1 MFELAVG
8 LCGGQRVV
16 KARPR
21 RSLFTYKYPKINRR
35 GQPQKMNTML
45 AIFKKEI
52 RSFLSSLIAYV
63 VIMVF
68 LLGIGMFM
76 WVFPDTNVLDYGYAD
91 LETLF
96 RLGPYIF
103 LFLIPAIT
111 MRTFAEEK
119 KSGTL
124 ELLLTR
130 PISDWDLILGKYFS
144 SLVLVLFAL
153 LPTLIYYYSV
163 YQLGNP
169 VGNIDSGGTLG
180 SYLGLILLGA
190 AFTAIGIFASSLT
203 ENQIVAF
210 ILAFFLCFT
219 LYQGMA
225 SLTSFY
231 DASYMSYFL
240 VQLGIDHHYQA
251 IRKGL
256 VDSRNVLYFLSLIV
270 LMLMATRLVLQSRKW

>member
-1 MFELAVG
+1 
-8 LCGGQRVV
+8 
-16 KARPR
+16 
-21 RSLFTYKYPKINRR
+21 
-35 GQPQKMNTML
+35 ML

-63 VIMVF
+63 VILVF
-68 LLGIGMFM
+68 LTGIGMFM
-76 WVFPDTNVLDYGYAD
+76 WVFPNTNVLDYGYAD

-96 RLGPYIF
+96 YMGPYVF

-111 MRTFAEEK
+111 MRTLAEEK

-153 LPTLIYYYSV
+153 LPTLVYYYSV

-169 VGNIDSGGTLG
+169 VGNIDTGGTLG
-180 SYLGLILLGA
+180 SYVGLVLLGA
-190 AFTAIGIFASSLT
+190 AFTSIGIFASSLT
-203 ENQIVAF
+203 ENQIIAF
-210 ILAFFLCFT
+210 IFALSICFF
-219 LYQGMA
+219 LYQGFA
-225 SLTSFY
+225 YLTSFY
-231 DASYMSYFL
+231 DSTYLSYVL
-240 VQLGIDHHYQA
+240 VQLGMDYHYQT

-256 VDSRNVLYFLSLIV
+256 LDSRNILYFLSIIV
-270 LMLMATRLVLQSRKW
+270 LMLLATRLVLQSRKW